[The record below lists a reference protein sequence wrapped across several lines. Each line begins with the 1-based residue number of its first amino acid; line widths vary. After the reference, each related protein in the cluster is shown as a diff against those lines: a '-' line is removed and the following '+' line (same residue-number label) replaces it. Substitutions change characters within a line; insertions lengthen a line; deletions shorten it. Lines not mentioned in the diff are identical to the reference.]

1 MKFVKSIVI
10 TVVFTSLT
18 FSQQTGEQIILT
30 GNLSL
35 DSKTTFNDYYENAG
49 PQFQLSDGDNKKSP
63 LLAGLLSA
71 VIPGAG
77 EFYAESYWKAGIF
90 VALEATAITVAVI
103 YNNKGDVATDEFKAF
118 ANENWSARRY
128 AEWLNTYR
136 VELGITN
143 DPIDLARVDNK
154 DYSQLN
160 ANERQVK
167 VGDKAFSHQLPPY
180 GDQQYYELIGK
191 YHQFNHGWSDSDANS
206 WEWLNNISPYF
217 ISYADMHIKPDNIYR
232 VANTAIIGLYVNHF
246 LSALDA
252 VWTAAQFNKDLAVK
266 VRLENIQLTDHA
278 EFIPTLYLK
287 YSF

>member
-1 MKFVKSIVI
+1 MTFVKLIVI
-10 TVVFTSLT
+10 TAVFTSLT
-18 FSQQTGEQIILT
+18 FSQPTSEQNILT

-35 DSKTTFNDYYENAG
+35 DSKIAPNYYNENVT

-90 VALEATAITVAVI
+90 AAIEAAAITVAII
-103 YNNKGDVATDEFKAF
+103 YNNKGDVATDEFKVF

-143 DPIDLARVDNK
+143 DPIDLDRVDNK

-160 ANERQVK
+160 ANESQVN
-167 VGDKAFSHQLPPY
+167 VGGKAFSHHLPPY

-191 YHQFNHGWSDSDANS
+191 YHQFNHGWSDSDDS
-206 WEWLNNISPYF
+206 QYWIDNISPNF

-246 LSALDA
+246 LSAIDA

-266 VRLENIQLTDHA
+266 VRLESIQLTDHA
-278 EFIPTLYLK
+278 EFIPTLYLT
-287 YSF
+287 YNF

>member
-1 MKFVKSIVI
+1 MKIIKSIAII
-10 TVVFTSLT
+10 TVFASFT

-35 DSKTTFNDYYENAG
+35 DSKTTLNDYYENVT
-49 PQFQLSDGDNKKSP
+49 PQFQFSDGDNKKSP

-90 VALEATAITVAVI
+90 AAIEATAITVAVI

-143 DPIDLARVDNK
+143 DPIDLDRVDNK

-160 ANERQVK
+160 ANESQVN
-167 VGDKAFSHQLPPY
+167 VGGKAFSHHLPPY

-191 YHQFNHGWSDSDANS
+191 YHQFNHGWSDSDENS
-206 WEWLNNISPYF
+206 IEWLNNISPNF

-232 VANTAIIGLYVNHF
+232 VANTAIICLYVNHF
-246 LSALDA
+246 LSAIDA

-266 VRLENIQLTDHA
+266 LRLENIQLTDHA
-278 EFIPTLYLK
+278 EFIPTLYLT
-287 YSF
+287 YNF

>member
-10 TVVFTSLT
+10 TAVFTSLA

-35 DSKTTFNDYYENAG
+35 DSKTTLNDYYENAT
-49 PQFQLSDGDNKKSP
+49 PQFQLSDGNNKKSP

-90 VALEATAITVAVI
+90 AAIEAAAITVAII
-103 YNNKGDVATDEFKAF
+103 YNNKGDKATDEFKAF

-143 DPIDLARVDNK
+143 DPIDPDRVDRG

-160 ANERQVK
+160 ANERQVN
-167 VGDKAFSHQLPPY
+167 VGGKAFSHQLPPY

-191 YHQFNHGWSDSDANS
+191 YHQFNHGWSDSDGTM
-206 WEWLNNISPYF
+206 EWLNNISPNF
-217 ISYADMHIKPDNIYR
+217 ILYADMHIKPDNIYR
-232 VANTAIIGLYVNHF
+232 VANTAVIGLYVNHL

-252 VWTAAQFNKDLAVK
+252 IWTTAQFNKDIALK
-266 VRLENIQLTDHA
+266 VRLESIQLTDHA
-278 EFIPTLYLK
+278 EFIPTLFLTYN
-287 YSF
+287 F

>member
-10 TVVFTSLT
+10 TAVFTSLA

-35 DSKTTFNDYYENAG
+35 DFKTTLNDYYENAT
-49 PQFQLSDGDNKKSP
+49 PQFQFSDGNNKKSP
-63 LLAGLLSA
+63 ILAGLLSA

-90 VALEATAITVAVI
+90 AAIEAAAITVAII
-103 YNNKGDVATDEFKAF
+103 YNNKGDKATDEFKVF

-136 VELGITN
+136 IELGITN

-160 ANERQVK
+160 ANERQVN
-167 VGDKAFSHQLPPY
+167 VGGKAFSHQLPPF

-191 YHQFNHGWSDSDANS
+191 YHQFNHGWSDSDENS
-206 WEWLNNISPYF
+206 PEWLNNISPYF
-217 ISYADMHIKPDNIYR
+217 ISYADHCHR
-232 VANTAIIGLYVNHF
+232 AL
-246 LSALDA
+246 LS
-252 VWTAAQFNKDLAVK
+252 
-266 VRLENIQLTDHA
+266 
-278 EFIPTLYLK
+278 
-287 YSF
+287 